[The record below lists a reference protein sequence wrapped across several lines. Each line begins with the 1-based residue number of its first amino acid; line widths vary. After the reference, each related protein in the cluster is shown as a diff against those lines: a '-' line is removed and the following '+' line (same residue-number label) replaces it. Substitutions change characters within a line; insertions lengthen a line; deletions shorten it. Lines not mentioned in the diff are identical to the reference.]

1 MRIKSLIANPM
12 LATGNTLN
20 AILNEI
26 KNQGTPKRIVSFNVI
41 ASREGIEKVSRHNND
56 LEIYL
61 KLENT
66 PSMRWG

>member
-1 MRIKSLIANPM
+1 M

-26 KNQGTPKRIVSFNVI
+26 KNQGTPKRIVLFNVI
-41 ASREGIEKVSRHNND
+41 SSREGIEKVSRHHND

-61 KLENT
+61 NVGEYPIREGGDESNHNI
-66 PSMRWG
+66 